1 MLSPISITEFISCVL
16 ITVVISYSSVISLMR
31 LSIKVA
37 VLGSRP
43 ELFCHKKRYLGL
55 FTIALAIAT
64 LFCIPPEISDGSLL

>member
-1 MLSPISITEFISCVL
+1 
-16 ITVVISYSSVISLMR
+16 MR

-43 ELFCHKKRYLGL
+43 ELSVTKRYLGL

-64 LFCIPPEISDGSLL
+64 LFCIPPEISDEVCYEHQLANSCLAQSQLVL

>member
-1 MLSPISITEFISCVL
+1 
-16 ITVVISYSSVISLMR
+16 MR

-37 VLGSRP
+37 VLGQDLSWV
-43 ELFCHKKRYLGL
+43 LSQKRYLGL